1 MEPARLEIVQLETN
15 RSSERLRAPAREV
28 AMRRVLF
35 LLVLVAVMFIALA
48 AMAQEATGTEG
59 GAEGGEQ
66 VVYKKTTIIDFS
78 DVTITGELTKPEG
91 SYLMNKKKASFNLLI
106 RVRDNFLP
114 EIIKTVDNL

>member
-1 MEPARLEIVQLETN
+1 MKK
-15 RSSERLRAPAREV
+15 
-28 AMRRVLF
+28 VLF
-35 LLVLVAVMFIALA
+35 LSVLVVILVVSLA
-48 AMAQEATGTEG
+48 ASAQEASGSTTTQGEA
-59 GAEGGEQ
+59 GAEGNEQ

-106 RVRDNFLP
+106 KVRDNFLP